1 MRVPPVRVSDPYK
14 ILLVD
19 SEAEFEVIEAAY
31 RRLARK
37 YHPDVSDTPETRERM
52 VAINGA
58 WEELRTPERRAKADR
73 ARARAAAAPTPTA
86 PAPPQPPYAT
96 RPPKPSAIGTQAGAP
111 TPAPGDGSLRAAA
124 QPRPGESFLHTQRGV
139 PVGHDR
145 AGGRVT
151 STETWAGPPP
161 GNASG
166 SVIAFGR
173 YRGWSIG
180 EIARHDMG
188 YLEWLE
194 RSPSGRPFRP
204 EVDVLLRAQGRRSPG

>member
-1 MRVPPVRVSDPYK
+1 VGDPYK
-14 ILLVD
+14 ILQVD

-73 ARARAAAAPTPTA
+73 ARARAGVA
-86 PAPPQPPYAT
+86 PAPAPAPGPAAQAPRQPTSA
-96 RPPKPSAIGTQAGAP
+96 RPPRPSPFGVPAGAP
-111 TPAPGDGSLRAAA
+111 APAPGDGSLRAAA
-124 QPRPGESFLHTQRGV
+124 QPRPGESLLYNQRGV

-145 AGGRVT
+145 AGGRIT
-151 STETWAGPPP
+151 TAETWAGPPP

-166 SVIAFGR
+166 SVVAFGR
-173 YRGWSIG
+173 FRGWSIG
-180 EIARHDMG
+180 EIARHDVG

-194 RSPSGRPFRP
+194 RSPSGRSFRP
-204 EVDVLLRAQGRRSPG
+204 EIDALLRSQGRRGQV